1 MSNFF
6 YRPGNVPPISMG
18 TVHSSPARIGV
29 YLRGPDRRSRLIQL
43 PATFMALVDKAANI
57 FDIDR
62 NTHDVIIVMADDE
75 DCEIEEDSLPVLHD
89 RERLLVKA
97 VPRSPADR
105 STELYRPANAQAGPN
120 HARDH
125 TLPSPSGSQLSQ
137 VGSAAFL
144 QLVMKVETCPNQ
156 SQAELELFA
165 NSFVW
170 NLHLQSQLQL
180 GNQRPY
186 KKEAQRLEGAQ
197 GTC

>member
-1 MSNFF
+1 MVVSKFF
-6 YRPGNVPPISMG
+6 LA
-18 TVHSSPARIGV
+18 T
-29 YLRGPDRRSRLIQL
+29 RLTRL
-43 PATFMALVDKAANI
+43 ALVDKAANI

-105 STELYRPANAQAGPN
+105 STELYRPANAQAGPSHRLELPTFKPPPAPSPAVLDLLPD

>member
-1 MSNFF
+1 MSNFY

-105 STELYRPANAQAGPN
+105 STELYRPANAQAGPM
-120 HARDH
+120 
-125 TLPSPSGSQLSQ
+125 
-137 VGSAAFL
+137 
-144 QLVMKVETCPNQ
+144 MKVETCPNQ